1 MTQLSLP
8 RWLRLAL
15 GGLALLALL
24 IATAAPIV
32 ASLGH
37 VEAVGLYMALEPV
50 CHQLRERSWVFGDL
64 SAGLC
69 IRCYGVYSGI
79 AAAALMGLPFSR
91 RMAAGGALALAVVW
105 AAEHLAGAPVP
116 ELARFASGGALGAV
130 LASVTAGDGIG
141 GSRNR
146 SAPRGVKQEEVRPE
160 FER

>member
-1 MTQLSLP
+1 LTQLFMP

-24 IATAAPIV
+24 MATAAPIV

-79 AAAALMGLPFSR
+79 AAAALMGWPFSR
-91 RMAAGGALALAVVW
+91 RMAAGGALALGAVW
-105 AAEHLAGAPVP
+105 AAEHLVGAPVP
-116 ELARFASGGALGAV
+116 EMARFASGGAFGAA
-130 LASVTAGDGIG
+130 LASVTAGAGMP
-141 GSRNR
+141 GSRNDATQR
-146 SAPRGVKQEEVRPE
+146 RVE
-160 FER
+160 